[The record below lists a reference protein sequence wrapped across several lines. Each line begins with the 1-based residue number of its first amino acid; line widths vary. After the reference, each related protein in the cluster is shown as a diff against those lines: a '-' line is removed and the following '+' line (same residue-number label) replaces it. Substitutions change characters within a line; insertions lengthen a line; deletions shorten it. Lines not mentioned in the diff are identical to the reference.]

1 MGGYELLLIAL
12 VGIIVLGPEKM
23 PKAIRS
29 VYRFIRG
36 VRQFADNVTSELDEE
51 LRIKELHRNLK
62 QAEQQGFK
70 NLSPEVQASVEELQ
84 RAAESVREGYKT
96 PNTIAMPHM
105 QNPAHQTDNTTTVA
119 ADADISQINN
129 VGEQS
134 QDNSTPSVQSP
145 EVHENSIDP
154 NGLSSDI
161 TVEKDTESLSTKDV
175 PK

>member
-12 VGIIVLGPEKM
+12 IGIIVLGPEKM

-51 LRIKELHRNLK
+51 LRIKELHNNLK

-84 RAAESVREGYKT
+84 KAAESVREGYKM
-96 PNTIAMPHM
+96 PKTIAMPHM
-105 QNPAHQTDNTTTVA
+105 QESINQHSQETSSSHVTPPLVGQPTTDNLPDPDRVTPKA
-119 ADADISQINN
+119 
-129 VGEQS
+129 EQAQPAPDS
-134 QDNSTPSVQSP
+134 TSTPQ
-145 EVHENSIDP
+145 
-154 NGLSSDI
+154 
-161 TVEKDTESLSTKDV
+161 DTSK
-175 PK
+175 

>member
-12 VGIIVLGPEKM
+12 IGIIVLGPEKM

-51 LRIKELHRNLK
+51 LRIKELHNNLK

-84 RAAESVREGYKT
+84 KAAESVREGYKM
-96 PNTIAMPHM
+96 PDTIAMPHM
-105 QNPAHQTDNTTTVA
+105 QESINQHSQETPSSRVTPPLVGQPATDNLSDPDRVTSKA
-119 ADADISQINN
+119 
-129 VGEQS
+129 EQAQPTPDS
-134 QDNSTPSVQSP
+134 TSTPQ
-145 EVHENSIDP
+145 
-154 NGLSSDI
+154 
-161 TVEKDTESLSTKDV
+161 DTSK
-175 PK
+175 

>member
-12 VGIIVLGPEKM
+12 IGIIVLGPEKM

-29 VYRFIRG
+29 VYRFVRG

-51 LRIKELHRNLK
+51 LRIKELHNNLK

-96 PNTIAMPHM
+96 PNSIAMPHM
-105 QNPAHQTDNTTTVA
+105 QKPSPAEAELTPEQPSQTSEPPASNRQVEDDRT
-119 ADADISQINN
+119 
-129 VGEQS
+129 
-134 QDNSTPSVQSP
+134 
-145 EVHENSIDP
+145 
-154 NGLSSDI
+154 SSAQNEASDSLKSLDSSKFSDSSA
-161 TVEKDTESLSTKDV
+161 KDLKH
-175 PK
+175 